1 MADDNES
8 RKELSGTQSAAI
20 LMMLMSKEEAASI
33 LSRLDP
39 DEVQRLGEALLAVS
53 DISQQ
58 QIETVLDNLTTRA
71 RARTTLRFDAD
82 KQIRSIMELAL
93 GEERAENV
101 MARITPVAHTTVLD
115 TLKWMDARTIAT
127 LIENEH
133 PQIAALVLAC
143 LDPVVA
149 ADVLEQLD
157 DALQPDIIYRIAT
170 LDTVSVEALEEL
182 ERLLLGQVSRGGSTN
197 GWWCQCLL
205 VGANRG
211 GAAEAA
217 QTVNNMSDAEQRL
230 MKAVSKMDKSLERAI
245 EDEMFVFDDL
255 NDLDARTLGTLLRA
269 IDNDILVLPLKG
281 AQEELK
287 SRMLG
292 CMSKRAAEAIED
304 EMAERAPMRISEVQ
318 DAQKQILNIARK
330 LAESGTIM
338 LGKEDDYV

>member
-1 MADDNES
+1 MAEDKES
-8 RKELSGTQSAAI
+8 KKELSGTQSAAI

-39 DEVQRLGEALLAVS
+39 DEVQRLGESMFSVS

-58 QIETVLDNLTTRA
+58 QIETVLDNFTTRA
-71 RARTTLRFDAD
+71 RARTTLGFDAD

-157 DALQPDIIYRIAT
+157 DGLQPDIIYRIAT

-182 ERLLLGQVSRGGSTN
+182 ERLLLGQVSRVGSTN
-197 GWWCQCLL
+197 GG
-205 VGANRG
+205 GANAIGGAHRG

-217 QTVNNMSDAEQRL
+217 QIVNNMSDGEQRL
-230 MKAVSKMDKSLERAI
+230 MKAVSKMDKSLARAI

-255 NDLDARTLGTLLRA
+255 NDLDDRNLGTLLRA
-269 IDNDILVLPLKG
+269 IDNDILVVALKG

-304 EMAERAPMRISEVQ
+304 EMAERGPMRISEVQ
-318 DAQKQILNIARK
+318 EAQKQILNIARK

-338 LGKEDDYV
+338 LGKGDDYV

>member
-1 MADDNES
+1 MAEAVEKTAD
-8 RKELSGTQSAAI
+8 LSGTQSAAI
-20 LMMLMSKEEAASI
+20 LMMLMTKEEAASI

-39 DEVQRLGEALLAVS
+39 DEVQRLGEAMFTVS
-53 DISQQ
+53 DISQE
-58 QIETVLDNLTTRA
+58 QIESVLDNFTSRA
-71 RARTTLRFDAD
+71 RARTTLGFDAD
-82 KQIRSIMELAL
+82 SQIRGIMELAL
-93 GEERAENV
+93 GADRAENV

-157 DALQPDIIYRIAT
+157 DGLQPDIIYRIAT

-182 ERLLLGQVSRGGSTN
+182 ERLLLGQVSRVGATNGGSN
-197 GWWCQCLL
+197 AG
-205 VGANRG
+205 GAHRG

-217 QTVNNMSDAEQRL
+217 QIVNNMSDGEQRL
-230 MKAVSKMDKSLERAI
+230 MKAVSKMDKSLARAI

-255 NDLDARTLGTLLRA
+255 NDLDDRNLGTLLRA
-269 IDNDILVLPLKG
+269 IDNDILVVALKG

-287 SRMLG
+287 TRMLG

-304 EMAERAPMRISEVQ
+304 EMSERGPMRVSEVQ
-318 DAQKQILNIARK
+318 EAQKQVLNIARK
-330 LAESGTIM
+330 LAEGGSIM
-338 LGKEDDYV
+338 LGGKGDDYV